1 MIKKLRFK
9 FILLSMAALFLV
21 LSLIIAGINV
31 VNYRGV
37 VREADALLDILSE
50 NRGSFPR
57 GPGDGKGGKLPPNMS
72 QEVPYETRYFTVL
85 LSGTGDLIQTDTS
98 RIVTVEQSSAA
109 ELARAVL
116 AEGRS
121 RGFLGTFRYA
131 VSAEGETT
139 RILFLDCGRKL
150 DAFRSFLFASIAISL
165 LGYIVVLLLIA
176 FFSDR
181 IVRPIAES
189 YEKQKRF
196 ITDAGH
202 ELKTPL
208 TIISADVDVL
218 AMDLGENEWLE
229 DIQKQTKRL
238 TALTNELVFLSRL
251 EEADSPLSL
260 VEFPFSEAV
269 SEAASSFQALAQ
281 TQNKDFQCHI
291 QPMLSLKG
299 DERAIQQLV
308 NILLD
313 NALKYSPEGGVVRL
327 RAEKQNKTLLLSVGN
342 TTEEPLS
349 KEQLPLLFERFYR
362 TDPSRSAQTGGY
374 GIGLSVAKAIAE
386 AHNGKIQA
394 RTEDGSFLL
403 ITISFPV

>member
-1 MIKKLRFK
+1 M
-9 FILLSMAALFLV
+9 
-21 LSLIIAGINV
+21 
-31 VNYRGV
+31 
-37 VREADALLDILSE
+37 
-50 NRGSFPR
+50 
-57 GPGDGKGGKLPPNMS
+57 
-72 QEVPYETRYFTVL
+72 
-85 LSGTGDLIQTDTS
+85 
-98 RIVTVEQSSAA
+98 
-109 ELARAVL
+109 
-116 AEGRS
+116 
-121 RGFLGTFRYA
+121 
-131 VSAEGETT
+131 
-139 RILFLDCGRKL
+139 

-218 AMDLGENEWLE
+218 AMDLGENEGLE

>member
-9 FILLSMAALFLV
+9 FILLSMAAVFLV

-85 LSGTGDLIQTDTS
+85 LSSTGDLIQTDTS
-98 RIVTVEQSSAA
+98 RIVTVEQSAAA

-181 IVRPIAES
+181 IVRPIADS

-229 DIQKQTKRL
+229 DIRKQAQRL

-251 EEADSPLSL
+251 EESDSPLSL

-281 TQNKDFQCHI
+281 TQNKDFQCNI

-308 NILLD
+308 SILLD
-313 NALKYSPEGGVVRL
+313 NALKYSPEGGSVRL

-386 AHNGKIQA
+386 AHSGKIQA

-403 ITISFPV
+403 ITVSFPA